1 MIAVVTIATAAAPSL
16 GRLAD
21 ELPLAHAGHWTWTL
35 YIPPVAIVIF
45 SIIKTTRAE
54 RKAERD
60 ERDEKRSS
68 GPGSES

>member
-1 MIAVVTIATAAAPSL
+1 MTAVAAIGAAAALSL
-16 GRLAD
+16 GGVA
-21 ELPLAHAGHWTWTL
+21 EGLPLAHAGHWTWTL

-54 RKAERD
+54 RRAERE
-60 ERDEKRSS
+60 ERDQKKSS